1 MLSQDGGRLGR
12 VWRGSGGHILFN
24 TEKELYLDLAKV
36 RIILLG
42 GQLAL
47 LPVCVRSF

>member
-12 VWRGSGGHILFN
+12 VWRGGVGILFN
-24 TEKELYLDLAKV
+24 TKKYLYLDLAEI
-36 RIILLG
+36 RIIPLG

-47 LPVCVRSF
+47 LPVCVRLF